1 MRERERGEGTV
12 GRAGE
17 GGHSPLGRCAKAVE
31 GSLLARPDI
40 LDVAEA
46 ETAQKSTENK
56 DVRPDNYGRVK
67 HETSLYT

>member
-1 MRERERGEGTV
+1 M
-12 GRAGE
+12 
-17 GGHSPLGRCAKAVE
+17 GRCAKAVE